1 MPPIDFLWRQVN
13 LGFSGYD
20 KLDKRIKNYPE
31 KAFLFNH
38 FEVIRGITTKT
49 NLVKSLK
56 AYYETN
62 EAARQAN
69 YSVFDTHPTAYVIA
83 RASDD
88 REI

>member
-1 MPPIDFLWRQVN
+1 

-20 KLDKRIKNYPE
+20 KLDKRIKNHKDQP
-31 KAFLFNH
+31 FIFNH

-56 AYYETN
+56 AYYENN
-62 EAARQAN
+62 EAARLCN
-69 YSVFDTHPTAYVIA
+69 YSVFDTHPTAFVIA
-83 RASDD
+83 RAQDD